1 MAEKVDNIHS
11 ASNNTVVLD
20 NVKFNGKVYGGYV
33 YGAELKAENMR
44 TQNNTVILRN
54 KVELDPTAVIYGG
67 NNGMGR
73 TTNQLVFDRTIGKF
87 MDKNQFRNFNSWW
100 TINADFNTKLNF
112 NFDVHARMLLDK
124 STMKEG
130 SEVVVT
136 TNTEKSLTGIEE
148 GGVVYELLDSGIVL
162 TQKKVGVFSYSLTPT
177 KEGTGNLVNW
187 TLTST
192 KDKANAEVYGQ
203 LPLVGLALI
212 SEGPEM
218 LTQTL
223 NDLWQSE
230 TEQNTF
236 VNGGYHHTR
245 YKTGSGFDLDS
256 GLLQAGAWKKFTNDW
271 ALGLFAK
278 YSGGSYETYPIKVT
292 GDASVY
298 GGGLL
303 TSLRYSETGRL
314 EATVEAGYVD
324 AKFQSDELLS
334 SFKSKGMY
342 YGASAGFVE
351 NPLDDLSM
359 FANFN
364 WKRKASDDI
373 TDDLDQKI
381 EFDTLQSMALR
392 FGGDYTFNS
401 WDLNGVIPAIGA
413 SAIYEMDGKSTV
425 TVENVK
431 SSEASMKGMSGRGQ
445 LVLSYHNK
453 DTFLPLHSVLTVYGQ
468 LGKREGFGGEVTVAF
483 EF

>member
-1 MAEKVDNIHS
+1 MDQIDDVYS
-11 ASNNTVVLD
+11 ASNNTVILD

-33 YGAELKAENMR
+33 YGAELKEQNML

-67 NNGMGR
+67 NNGLYDFS
-73 TTNQLVFDRTIGKF
+73 TNQLVFDRTIGTFTNK
-87 MDKNQFRNFNSWW
+87 DQFQNFNDWW
-100 TINADFNTKLNF
+100 TINADFKTDLH
-112 NFDVHARMLLDK
+112 FDFDINANMTLDK
-124 STMKEG
+124 STMKED
-130 SEVVVT
+130 SKTVVT
-136 TNTEKSLTGIEE
+136 TVTSTADLTGVRE
-148 GGVVYELLDSGIVL
+148 GDIVYDLVNSGVVL
-162 TQKKVGVFSYSLTPT
+162 TQKKVGVYSYDLTPT
-177 KEGTGNLVNW
+177 RGTGNEILW

-223 NDLWQSE
+223 NDLWKSD

-236 VNGGYHHTR
+236 INGGYHHTR
-245 YKTGSGFDLDS
+245 YETGSGFDLDS
-256 GLLQAGAWKKFTNDW
+256 GLTQAGAWKKFTNDW
-271 ALGLFAK
+271 ALGIFAK
-278 YSGGSYETYPIKVT
+278 YAGGSYKTFPIKVT
-292 GDASVY
+292 GDANVF
-298 GGGLL
+298 GGGLM

-324 AKFQSDELLS
+324 AKFESSELLS
-334 SFKSKGMY
+334 TFKTKGMY

-351 NPLDDLSM
+351 NPLEDLSLY
-359 FANFN
+359 ANFN

-381 EFDTLQSMALR
+381 KFDTLQSMALR
-392 FGGDYTFNS
+392 FGGDYAFNFVD
-401 WDLNGVIPAIGA
+401 WKGVIPSIGA

-425 TVENVK
+425 TVEDVK

-445 LVLSYHNK
+445 ISLAYHNQ

-468 LGKREGFGGEVTVAF
+468 VGKREGFGGEVNISF